1 MLIDG
6 SVSLAVHTW
15 QEYVQFGVMMFS
27 ILDPIGTV
35 ITFLALTHDYS
46 NQERVAVINKMSL
59 AVIGILF
66 LAIIFG
72 NSLLYLFGLDI
83 GSFRIAG
90 GLVVFFC
97 GFDMLGF
104 IRMPFGCE
112 AREKQEAIAIVPLA
126 IPLIAGPGAIVAV
139 ITETQNTFNTL
150 HEKLIIAGELL
161 VIVMLMWLIFYFAP
175 FVTRVIKD
183 EGVGV
188 AKKIMGLI
196 VTSLAIQIIAEGII
210 DVFIRIPR

>member
-1 MLIDG
+1 
-6 SVSLAVHTW
+6 
-15 QEYVQFGVMMFS
+15 MFS

-35 ITFLALTHDYS
+35 ITFLALTHDFS

-59 AVIGILF
+59 AIIGVLF

-97 GFDMLGF
+97 GLDMLGC

-112 AREKQEAIAIVPLA
+112 AREKQKSIAIVPLA
-126 IPLIAGPGAIVAV
+126 IPFIAGPGAIAAV

-161 VIVMLMWLIFYFAP
+161 IIVMLMWLIFYFAP
-175 FVTRVIKD
+175 FVTRVLKD

-188 AKKIMGLI
+188 VKKIMGLI
-196 VTSLAIQIIAEGII
+196 VTSLAIQMIAEGILDI
-210 DVFIRIPR
+210 FIRIPR